1 MINRESLVNKLVQK
15 EIDGVLG
22 MSYSELEEY
31 VFGLIYDI
39 IIIKTDEELQELE
52 SIMIQDELEEV

>member
-15 EIDGVLG
+15 EMDGVLG

-31 VFGLIYDI
+31 VAGLVYDI
-39 IIIKTDEELQELE
+39 IIIKTDEELKELE
-52 SIMIQDELEEV
+52 DIMIQDELEEV